1 VDYRKESYLLLS
13 EKEIKFRRA
22 WTSQLY
28 TEHEDIS
35 WGYNVKLAKP
45 IIEIF
50 DSEQYWGRWHS
61 KLRTI
66 NISAKLINEYSWNV
80 VINVLKHEMAHQI
93 VTEQFCGDARHDEL
107 FQSACQIIG
116 VPHDF
121 RSAGGDITRKISD
134 LKEQKISPGKRR
146 LLDKVNKLLSLAQST
161 NEHEAKLAMKKAQEL
176 IKKYNLKRVQ
186 NHETAKYVYKII
198 NHKKKRIENFQRMIC
213 SILSD
218 FFFVDIIYSYLYD
231 SQTRDTHR
239 VIELLGTL
247 ENVLMAEY
255 VYFFL
260 SNQLKLLWT
269 YHQAKTGASFKVKR
283 SYWIGILEG
292 FKNKLEQM
300 EKKEPDF
307 KNYKKSEQKTI
318 SALVCAGD
326 IMLTEFKRDRF
337 PRLFRKRHQHPK
349 IYRETYACGRKEGR
363 NLNLH
368 KGITRKDG
376 NRGRLLPLS

>member
-1 VDYRKESYLLLS
+1 MKLS
-13 EKEIKFRRA
+13 EKEIKLRRA

-28 TEHEDIS
+28 KEHEDIS

-50 DSEQYWGRWHS
+50 DSEQYWGSWLP

-66 NISAKLINEYSWNV
+66 KVSAKLINEYSWDV
-80 VINVLKHEMAHQI
+80 VINILKHEMAHQI
-93 VTEQFCGDARHDEL
+93 VTEQFNSDGRHCEL

-121 RSAGGDITRKISD
+121 RSGGGDIPRTIPD
-134 LKEQKISPGKRR
+134 LKEQKISSEKRK
-146 LLDKVNKLLSLAQST
+146 LLDKVNKLLSLAEST
-161 NEHEAKLAMKKAQEL
+161 NEHEATLAMKKAQEL
-176 IKKYNLKRVQ
+176 IQKHNLKRVQ
-186 NHETAKYVYKII
+186 NQETAKYVYKVI
-198 NHKKKRIENFQRMIC
+198 NHKKKRIENYQRMTC

-231 SQTRDTHR
+231 AKACDTFR

-260 SNQLKLLWT
+260 SNQLELLWT
-269 YHQAKTGASFKVKR
+269 HHQSKTGADFKVKR
-283 SYWIGILEG
+283 SYWIGIIEG
-292 FKNKLEQM
+292 FREKLDQI
-300 EKKEPDF
+300 EKKKPDF
-307 KNYKKSEQKTI
+307 INYKKPEQKTI
-318 SALVCAGD
+318 SALVCAED
-326 IMLTEFKRDRF
+326 IMLTGFKHDRF
-337 PRLFRKRHQHPK
+337 PRLSRKRHQHPT
-349 IYRETYACGRKEGR
+349 IYRETYDRGKKEGR

-376 NRGRLLPLS
+376 NRGRLLGLN